1 MSVQKTFSLQKLFF
15 SDGIVTD
22 VFSFVDNPAAAP
34 LCYSQLMIIT
44 MIHPLNVHF
53 SFLSLALATTTTT
66 AEATTEEMSTEP
78 QFEFI
83 TFNPEFNNEVPS
95 GSDSYLNRPQLNV
108 AYSTSRAAE
117 CSFHNVW
124 VIAIM
129 SLTKL
134 LIMAR

>member
-1 MSVQKTFSLQKLFF
+1 MLFSL
-15 SDGIVTD
+15 
-22 VFSFVDNPAAAP
+22 
-34 LCYSQLMIIT
+34 LMIIT
-44 MIHPLNVHF
+44 IHPLCVF
-53 SFLSLALATTTTT
+53 SSLATTTTT
-66 AEATTEEMSTEP
+66 EEPTTEEMSTEP
-78 QFEFI
+78 PFEFI

-95 GSDSYLNRPQLNV
+95 GSDSYLNRPHLNV